1 MTFVL
6 QALNG
11 HFPAEGLVM
20 FGYKENSE
28 VPLNKPGLLWVMALI
43 GLAGGWQSTRML
55 KEPPR
60 NCVELVKDPSANVV
74 PGAEVRSSESGYWTQ
89 PNGADC

>member
-43 GLAGGWQSTRML
+43 PY
-55 KEPPR
+55 E
-60 NCVELVKDPSANVV
+60 NCDPVGRLVPTL
-74 PGAEVRSSESGYWTQ
+74 EVLLTSQ
-89 PNGADC
+89 K